1 MSDPHSPPRRRPLQ
15 SLATKVISVVFLA
28 TALTAGVVSWISVQ
42 STHTFLERRI
52 EASYPAILE
61 RAGERLRGF
70 SAEARAELEELAARI
85 DGPASAEP
93 ARWLAH
99 TTRFDGVALTDGA
112 GRVLA
117 SAGDLV
123 WPEALPAEARDLQGE
138 LWTVGARGA
147 ARLALSTPIRGAAGR
162 ELLFVHGAVRRRA
175 LASLLGSDGLGPS
188 GRVLLL
194 GPEERVVGSSAADGE
209 ALPGAL
215 PARALAA
222 LDDGA
227 VVEYE
232 GRDGQ
237 RMVGALRRLPGG
249 SLRLLIEEPF
259 EKAYEPVLAVVTRV
273 FVIDLGIILAF
284 SFLAWQVTAAIVKP
298 IEALSAGARRIAEGD
313 FDVQLHESHR
323 RDEIGLLTH
332 AFNEMTRKLLAHRA
346 EIETA
351 NQKLLLQNDQ
361 LQRANE
367 VLEQLSITDGLTK
380 LHNHRFFQD
389 HLTREIKRVSR
400 TGEALS
406 IMICDI
412 DDFKRL
418 NDRLGHAAGDELLI
432 GIARV
437 LNDAIRE
444 ADFLARYGG
453 EEFIVLAPNTDLRGA
468 VVLAEKVREAV
479 AAGSYILDSSHQLT
493 KVTVS
498 VGVAQYSGSRKRFFQ
513 AADQALYRA
522 KAAGKNCVMAEGDVE
537 LPV

>member
-1 MSDPHSPPRRRPLQ
+1 MPDPHLPQRPPLQ
-15 SLATKVISVVFLA
+15 SLATKIIAVVFLA
-28 TALTAGVVSWISVQ
+28 TALTAGVVSWISVE
-42 STHTFLERRI
+42 STHDFLERRI
-52 EASYPAILE
+52 EESYPLILE
-61 RAGERLRGF
+61 RTAERVRAF
-70 SAEARAELEELAARI
+70 ASEARGQIEELAAQVE
-85 DGPASAEP
+85 GPASEAP
-93 ARWLAH
+93 GRWLARNPH
-99 TTRFDGVALTDGA
+99 FDGVAVADGD
-112 GRVLA
+112 GRVI
-117 SAGDLV
+117 SRAGEPA
-123 WPEALPAEARDLQGE
+123 WPERLPADAEDRSGE
-138 LWTVGARGA
+138 LWAVGPAGA
-147 ARLALSTPIRGAAGR
+147 SRLALSAPVRAASGQP
-162 ELLFVHGAVRRRA
+162 LVVHASIRRRA
-175 LASLLGSDGLGPS
+175 LSGLLASDGLGPA
-188 GRVLLL
+188 GRIVLL
-194 GPEERVVGSSAADGE
+194 GPDDRVVASSLGVGE
-209 ALPGAL
+209 AAPGAL
-215 PARALAA
+215 PASSLSQ
-222 LDDGA
+222 LSGGA
-227 VVEYE
+227 VAEYA

-237 RMVGALRRLPGG
+237 RMVGALRALPGG
-249 SLRLLIEEPF
+249 SLRLVIEQPF

-298 IEALSAGARRIAEGD
+298 IEALSTGARRIAQGD
-313 FDVQLHESHR
+313 FDVQLHESQR
-323 RDEIGLLTH
+323 RDEIGLLTR

-346 EIETA
+346 EIEDA
-351 NQKLLLQNDQ
+351 NQKLVLQNDQ

-400 TGEALS
+400 TGEPLAML
-406 IMICDI
+406 IFDI

-418 NDRLGHAAGDELLI
+418 NDRLGHAAGDELLV

-444 ADFLARYGG
+444 ADFVARYGG

-537 LPV
+537 LPI

>member
-1 MSDPHSPPRRRPLQ
+1 MSDPHPPLRRQPLQ

-61 RAGERLRGF
+61 RAGERLAGF
-70 SAEARAELEELAARI
+70 AGEARGEIEELAAEI
-85 DGPASAEP
+85 EGAESDVP
-93 ARWLAH
+93 ARWLARTPH
-99 TTRFDGVALTDGA
+99 FDGAALTDGA

-117 SAGDLV
+117 RAGDLA
-123 WPEALPAEARDLQGE
+123 WPEVLPADARDRAGE
-138 LWTVGARGA
+138 FWAVGPVGASRLAISAPLRGA
-147 ARLALSTPIRGAAGR
+147 AAG
-162 ELLFVHGAVRRRA
+162 EPLFVHASLRRRA
-175 LASLLGSDGLGPS
+175 LAALLTSDGLGPA
-188 GRVLLL
+188 GRILLL
-194 GPEERVVGSSAADGE
+194 GPDGRVVASSASAGE
-209 ALPGAL
+209 PAAGAFP
-215 PARALAA
+215 PASVAA
-222 LDDGA
+222 LGEGP
-227 VVEYE
+227 VVEYS

-237 RMVGALRRLPGG
+237 RMVGALRSLPGG

-298 IEALSAGARRIAEGD
+298 IEALSAGARRIAQGD

-323 RDEIGLLTH
+323 RDEIGLLTR

-400 TGEALS
+400 TGETLAML
-406 IMICDI
+406 ICDI

-418 NDRLGHAAGDELLI
+418 NDRLGHAAGDELLV

-468 VVLAEKVREAV
+468 VVLAEKIREAV
-479 AAGSYILDSSHQLT
+479 SAGSYILDSSHQLT

-522 KAAGKNCVMAEGDVE
+522 KAAGKNCVMAEGEVQ

>member
-1 MSDPHSPPRRRPLQ
+1 MPDPHPLRRQPLQ
-15 SLATKVISVVFLA
+15 SLAAKVIAVVFLA
-28 TALTAGVVSWISVQ
+28 TALTAAVVSWISVQ
-42 STHTFLERRI
+42 STHAFLERRI

-61 RAGERLRGF
+61 RAAERLRGL
-70 SAEARAELEELAARI
+70 EGELRGELEELAARVERV
-85 DGPASAEP
+85 DSEEP
-93 ARWLAH
+93 ARWLARTLH
-99 TTRFDGVALTDGA
+99 FDGVAVSDGS

-117 SAGDLV
+117 RAGDLA
-123 WPEALPAEARDLQGE
+123 WPEVLPAEARDRGGE
-138 LWTVGARGA
+138 LWTVRVAGAS
-147 ARLALSTPIRGAAGR
+147 RLAISTPVRGSAAGPP
-162 ELLFVHGAVRRRA
+162 LLVHAAVRGRV
-175 LASLLGSDGLGPS
+175 LASLLRSDGLGPS

-194 GPEERVVGSSAADGE
+194 GPGERVVASSAGGD
-209 ALPGAL
+209 ALPDAP
-215 PARALAA
+215 PAGSLAA
-222 LDDGA
+222 LAEGQVA
-227 VVEYE
+227 EYAA
-232 GRDGQ
+232 RDGR
-237 RMVGALRRLPGG
+237 RMVGALRPLPGG
-249 SLRLLIEEPF
+249 QLRLLIEEPF

-298 IEALSAGARRIAEGD
+298 IEALSAGARRIARGD

-406 IMICDI
+406 MLICDI

-418 NDRLGHAAGDELLI
+418 NDRLGHAAGDELLV

-437 LNDAIRE
+437 LNDSIRE

-453 EEFIVLAPNTDLRGA
+453 EEFVVLMPNTDIPGA
-468 VVLAEKVREAV
+468 VVVAEKIREAV

-498 VGVAQYSGSRKRFFQ
+498 IGVAQYSGSRKRFFQ

-522 KAAGKNCVMAEGDVE
+522 KAAGKNCVMVEGDVE

>member
-1 MSDPHSPPRRRPLQ
+1 
-15 SLATKVISVVFLA
+15 VISVVFLA
-28 TALTAGVVSWISVQ
+28 TALTAGVVSWVSVQ
-42 STHTFLERRI
+42 STHGFLERRI

-61 RAGERLRGF
+61 RAAERFRGF
-70 SAEARAELEELAARI
+70 GGEARAELEELAARI

-99 TTRFDGVALTDGA
+99 SSRFDGVALTDGA

-117 SAGDLV
+117 SAGDLS
-123 WPEALPAEARDLQGE
+123 WPALLPAEARDVQGDF
-138 LWTVGARGA
+138 WTVAVGGS
-147 ARLALSTPIRGAAGR
+147 ARLALSSPVRGASR
-162 ELLFVHGAVRRRA
+162 DHDLLFVHGALRRRP

-194 GPEERVVGSSAADGE
+194 GPEDRVVGSSAAGGE
-209 ALPGAL
+209 TLPGAL
-215 PARALAA
+215 PVAALAA
-222 LDDGA
+222 LDDGTVA
-227 VVEYE
+227 EYQ

-284 SFLAWQVTAAIVKP
+284 SFVAWQVTAAIVKP

-406 IMICDI
+406 MLICDI

-418 NDRLGHAAGDELLI
+418 NDRLGHAAGDELLV

-468 VVLAEKVREAV
+468 IVLAEKVREAV

-537 LPV
+537 LPI